1 MRPAHRPLWQWQL
14 QPASPRVRP
23 HVMTPAKPPKPRQFY
38 IHGLTLEGRTF
49 RPSDWA
55 ERLAGAMSSF
65 RPGGGSGG
73 IGAFIGYSP
82 YCIPQV
88 VDGVK
93 CVLVSEALKGIEPM
107 AWDFV
112 MNFARDNHLQVAEV
126 CVLPEPPPAA
136 KPPQP

>member
-1 MRPAHRPLWQWQL
+1 
-14 QPASPRVRP
+14 
-23 HVMTPAKPPKPRQFY
+23 MTAPRQFY
-38 IHGLTLEGRTF
+38 IQGITADGRVF

-65 RPGGGSGG
+65 RPGGTRGG

-82 YCIPQV
+82 YCEPRL

-93 CVLVSEALKGIEPM
+93 SVIVSDALRGFEPM

-112 MNFARDNHLQVAEV
+112 MNFARDNGLKVVEV
-126 CVLPEPPPAA
+126 EPG
-136 KPPQP
+136 K